1 MHLHHTQTLHVQARA
16 RQVNIK
22 LPARKHVE
30 CRSRDLHQSL
40 LVKLSRA
47 MARHRR
53 STEDEP
59 PAELPLLQQASLAQG
74 GRVWLLPA
82 CLNQQ
87 ASLAGLPGWLFW
99 AATCLGSAG
108 LKPGLQWSL
117 VSFLPVRQPVCRS
130 S

>member
-1 MHLHHTQTLHVQARA
+1 MPAGLTVHLHHTQTLHVQARA

-53 STEDEP
+53 STEDDP

-74 GRVWLLPA
+74 GLDWLLPA
-82 CLNQQ
+82 FAQ
-87 ASLAGLPGWLFW
+87 
-99 AATCLGSAG
+99 
-108 LKPGLQWSL
+108 
-117 VSFLPVRQPVCRS
+117 
-130 S
+130 

>member
-22 LPARKHVE
+22 VPARKHVE

-47 MARHRR
+47 MARQRR
-53 STEDEP
+53 SSEDEP

-74 GRVWLLPA
+74 ALAWLLPA
-82 CLNQQ
+82 LDQQ
-87 ASLAGLPGWLFW
+87 G
-99 AATCLGSAG
+99 
-108 LKPGLQWSL
+108 
-117 VSFLPVRQPVCRS
+117 
-130 S
+130 